1 MRSPEAEED
10 QMGSDLPFK
19 LNMLKR
25 WKFFLKGKDN
35 FASSRKQG
43 RRQIVD
49 GKEEYIKNDTVMF
62 QTFICRTGR
71 RRSSF
76 DTSEISSTPSN
87 LNSCL
92 RLQERLVRRQLSLT
106 SGAVEKELFY
116 TRRIDFTSRELT
128 LGTHFD
134 LFIEENIQENS
145 DCFPCKLVTNNAM
158 ITDSDTRIVDG
169 LLTTTLCST
178 EL

>member
-1 MRSPEAEED
+1 
-10 QMGSDLPFK
+10 MGSDLPFK

-25 WKFFLKGKDN
+25 WKFFLKGKDK

-43 RRQIVD
+43 RRQSVD
-49 GKEEYIKNDTVMF
+49 GQEECVRNDTVMF
-62 QTFICRTGR
+62 HALISRRTG

-76 DTSEISSTPSN
+76 DSSEISSATSN

-92 RLQERLVRRQLSLT
+92 RFQERLVRRQLSLT
-106 SGAVEKELFY
+106 SGGVEKELFY

-145 DCFPCKLVTNNAM
+145 DCSPCKLVTNNAM

>member
-1 MRSPEAEED
+1 
-10 QMGSDLPFK
+10 MGSDLPFK
-19 LNMLKR
+19 QNMLKR
-25 WKFFLKGKDN
+25 WKLFLKGKDK
-35 FASSRKQG
+35 FASSLKQR
-43 RRQIVD
+43 RRQSVD
-49 GKEEYIKNDTVMF
+49 GEEECIRDDTVMF
-62 QTFICRTGR
+62 HALISRRTG

-76 DTSEISSTPSN
+76 DSSEISSTPSN

-92 RLQERLVRRQLSLT
+92 RFQERLVRRQLSLT

-145 DCFPCKLVTNNAM
+145 DRFPCKLVTNNAM